1 MSSIHR
7 SRHRRSRA
15 RTRLIIILSAALLAM
30 FIAVLVLGVKLTT
43 CGRQV
48 IDLTVLERKQA
59 RQLAELEPKIAEFEQ
74 EIAQLVESRLPNLRP
89 LEFDKVFH
97 IGEAY
102 VKNIVFTI
110 TRKDGIRYYEYKMLM
125 DNQDFVPVP
134 PHVQILL
141 FDRDGIQIG
150 FSELGVD
157 KDGVPTADILERGEI
172 RSHVAQFVLTEDM
185 EPDYFLLR
193 VKNI

>member
-7 SRHRRSRA
+7 SRHSRSRA
-15 RTRLIIILSAALLAM
+15 RTRLIIILAAALGAM
-30 FIAVLVLGVKLTT
+30 FILSLVLGVKLTT

-48 IDLTVLERKQA
+48 TELTILERKQG
-59 RQLAELEPKIAEFEQ
+59 RQLAEMAPKIAELEQ
-74 EIAQLVESRLPNLRP
+74 EVAQLVKSRLPNLRP

-102 VKNIVFTI
+102 VKNVVFTI
-110 TRKDGIRYYEYKMLM
+110 TRKNGIRYYEYKIVM
-125 DNQDFVPVP
+125 DNQDFVPVA

-157 KDGVPTADILERGEI
+157 TDGVPSADILERGEI
-172 RSHVAQFVLTEDM
+172 RSHAAQLSLTEEI
-185 EPDYFLLR
+185 EPKYFLLR
-193 VKNI
+193 IKGI